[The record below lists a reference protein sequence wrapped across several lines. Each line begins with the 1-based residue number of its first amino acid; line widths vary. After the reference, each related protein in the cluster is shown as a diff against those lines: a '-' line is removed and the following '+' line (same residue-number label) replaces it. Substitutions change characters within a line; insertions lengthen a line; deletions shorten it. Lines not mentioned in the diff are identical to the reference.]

1 MVEESELKL
10 FAVENEVVTMSL
22 GPFLL
27 KYRSLVLFN
36 STVKLTDSGVLLEG
50 SPLTEDPG
58 PPGSLR
64 QELLHLC
71 LRITRAGSG
80 EMHSIIFGSCLNN
93 LEY

>member
-1 MVEESELKL
+1 MVEESGLKL
-10 FAVENEVVTMSL
+10 FAVENEVVRMSL

-36 STVKLTDSGVLLEG
+36 SAVKQTHYGVLEG

-71 LRITRAGSG
+71 LRITRAGSVG
-80 EMHSIIFGSCLNN
+80 VHGIILGPCLNN
-93 LEY
+93 IEY

>member
-1 MVEESELKL
+1 MVEESGLKL

-22 GPFLL
+22 GPFL

-36 STVKLTDSGVLLEG
+36 GAVKPTDSRVLLEG

-80 EMHSIIFGSCLNN
+80 EMHSIILGSCLNN